1 VWYKRSAFENV
12 GLAGRPGALGC
23 STFEVPM
30 IRTETDQA
38 LSGVLSEF
46 ARIMV
51 TEFSIEAI
59 LDQLVHQIVAVLPIT
74 AAGVTL
80 IDPKL
85 EPRYVAASDDSAM
98 HFEEL
103 QTELGEGP
111 CVAAYRART
120 PILVDDLQT
129 EHRFATFR
137 VRALRIG
144 LKAVFTFPLRQG
156 ESCLGALDL
165 YRDATGALT
174 AHETEAAQTLADVTA
189 AYLANAR
196 GRAELQ
202 LASERSHE
210 RFLHDALTGL
220 PNRMLLLER
229 IEHAIVRSGRSRKV
243 VAVLFI
249 DLDNFKAVNDSFGHQ
264 VGDDLLVAVG
274 ERLERAL
281 RPADTVARISGDE
294 FVVLC
299 DELDRDEQVEVV
311 ASRVVDSLGTPF
323 LISDLDVRISAS
335 VGIAF
340 ASQTNHDPE
349 QLMHAADTAMY
360 QVKRKGGANYQI
372 INLRAH
378 QLAQDHMDLRIALSK
393 AEERG
398 ELRLVY
404 QPIVGTADEK
414 IAGVEALIRWDHPE
428 RGTIQPATTI
438 PLAEH
443 SGLIFELGRWVLEEA
458 CIDRKVA
465 DPSDRGLTMSVN
477 VSAHQLIAPE
487 FLAMV
492 EAVLHDTDTDPQLLI
507 LEITEGALVRD
518 TQRVRLVLT
527 ELKELGLAL
536 ALDDFGTGYSSLAY
550 LNRFPVDV
558 VKIDQSF
565 IEDLA
570 GNTSSHAI
578 VSKTIEMAHLL
589 DLIVVCEGVETEAQ
603 HRVITELG
611 SDLCQGFYF
620 ATPMSGECLEYQ
632 MRLQNGSIR
641 LAANRKT

>member
-1 VWYKRSAFENV
+1 
-12 GLAGRPGALGC
+12 
-23 STFEVPM
+23 M
-30 IRTETDQA
+30 IRTEADQA
-38 LSGVLSEF
+38 LSGLLSEF

-51 TEFSIEAI
+51 AEFSIQAI
-59 LDQLVHQIVAVLPIT
+59 LDHLVQQIVDVLPIT
-74 AAGVTL
+74 AAGVSL

-85 EPRYVAASDDSAM
+85 EPRYVAASNDSAM
-98 HFEEL
+98 HFEGL

-120 PILVDDLQT
+120 PILVADLQT
-129 EHRFATFR
+129 EQRFATFR
-137 VRALRIG
+137 LRALRIG

-189 AYLANAR
+189 AYLVNAQS
-196 GRAELQ
+196 RAELQ

-210 RFLHDALTGL
+210 QSLHDALTGL
-220 PNRMLLLER
+220 PNRLLLLER

-249 DLDNFKAVNDSFGHQ
+249 DLDNFKAVNDSFSHQ
-264 VGDDLLVAVG
+264 VGDGLLVAVG
-274 ERLERAL
+274 ERLECAL

-294 FVVLC
+294 FVILC
-299 DELDRDEQVEVV
+299 EELDRDEQVEVV

-323 LISDLDVRISAS
+323 LISDIDVQISAS

-360 QVKRKGGANYQI
+360 QVKSKGGANYQI
-372 INLRAH
+372 IDLRAH

-404 QPIVGTADEK
+404 QPIVGTADGK
-414 IAGVEALIRWDHPE
+414 IAGAEALVRWDHPE
-428 RGTIQPATTI
+428 RGTIRPATMI

-443 SGLIFELGRWVLEEA
+443 SGLIFELGRWVLEQA

-465 DPSDRGLTMSVN
+465 DPSDCGLTMSVN

-487 FLAMV
+487 FLPMV
-492 EAVLHDTDTDPQLLI
+492 KAVLHDTDTDPRLLI

-518 TQRVRLVLT
+518 TQRARLVLT

-550 LNRFPVDV
+550 LNRFPVDA

-570 GNTSSHAI
+570 RNTSSHAI

-603 HRVITELG
+603 HCVITELG
-611 SDLCQGFYF
+611 SDFCQGFYF
-620 ATPMSGECLEYQ
+620 ATPMSGECLEHY
-632 MRLQNGSIR
+632 MTVQNGSLD
-641 LAANRKT
+641 LAAEKEA